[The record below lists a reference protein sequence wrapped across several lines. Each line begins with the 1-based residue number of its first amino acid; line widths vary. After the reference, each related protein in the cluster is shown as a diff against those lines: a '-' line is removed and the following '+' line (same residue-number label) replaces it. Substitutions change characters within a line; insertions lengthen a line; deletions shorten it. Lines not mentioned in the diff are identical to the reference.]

1 MVLTGIDTD
10 IKENNT
16 SADIMMENVEK
27 RTIKLIGDARNSDTE
42 LETCVACLPTM
53 SFRYIVESTRSMSLR
68 APVAHLKSGSSTITV
83 TEF

>member
-42 LETCVACLPTM
+42 LETCVAC
-53 SFRYIVESTRSMSLR
+53 FRYIVESTRSMSLR
-68 APVAHLKSGSSTITV
+68 APVAHLKSGSSTMTV